1 MIPLVSRTPATAQ
14 RPPSH
19 CVPFPKKT
27 ERGYAALLMLRP
39 LNSLFSDSG
48 GVCGRLYWSLERDVR
63 ALSSGQPFELH
74 DADLL
79 SLSVAPSYAPVAIG
93 NFVMLRDVL
102 PSLKRGLLRENV
114 APRAVAMNG
123 FAPCW
128 CRAVPAFLFLPSHAA
143 ALTT

>member
-1 MIPLVSRTPATAQ
+1 
-14 RPPSH
+14 
-19 CVPFPKKT
+19 
-27 ERGYAALLMLRP
+27 MLRP

-48 GVCGRLYWSLERDVR
+48 GVCGRLYGSLERDVR
-63 ALSSGQPFELH
+63 ALSSGQLFELH

-79 SLSVAPSYAPVAIG
+79 SLSVAQSYAPVAIA
-93 NFVMLRDVL
+93 NFAMLRDVL

-128 CRAVPAFLFLPSHAA
+128 CRALPAFLFLPNHAA